1 MNATAR
7 LLHVSFYVRNA
18 AITPEYGLVELA
30 WDFLDNDS
38 GSATIVGAMGAS
50 SPTGGNFRQRLTQD
64 EKTAET
70 RRRLLD
76 AAVVCL
82 IDRGYANTT
91 TSEIAERAGLSR
103 GAQLYHFPKKEE
115 LLTSAVEHL
124 FQLMFGEMKEK
135 VSRLTNED
143 DRRAMA
149 IDSLWE
155 IANGRFM
162 TAFIELIV
170 ASRTDS
176 YLRESVRAA
185 NDRSVEFIDR
195 SFKELFPLPDS
206 AGDDYDLIPHVVIML
221 LQGIA
226 LEGQALNP
234 VLTARILTA
243 IKTFK
248 L

>member
-1 MNATAR
+1 MITTPGLLR
-7 LLHVSFYVRNA
+7 LA
-18 AITPEYGLVELA
+18 
-30 WDFLDNDS
+30 
-38 GSATIVGAMGAS
+38 AMGAS
-50 SPTGGNFRQRLTQD
+50 SPTGSNFKPRLTQD

-76 AAVVCL
+76 AAVACL

-103 GAQLYHFPKKEE
+103 GAQLYHFPRKEE

-124 FQLMFGEMKEK
+124 FQLRFGEMKEK

-176 YLRESVRAA
+176 YLRESVSAA

-195 SFKELFPLPDS
+195 SFKELFPRPDG
-206 AGDDYDLIPHVVIML
+206 APAEYDLIPEVVLML
-221 LQGIA
+221 LQGMAI
-226 LEGQALNP
+226 EGQALNSE
-234 VLTARILTA
+234 LTAKILTA
-243 IKTFK
+243 LKSFK